1 MAVATRIPRRRGSL
15 CGVLLVLLGAWAALG
30 PLVGPYFKFA
40 YSPDTTWFYNS
51 GRLYLSII
59 PGAVAAL
66 GGVAVLA
73 TRSRAAG
80 LVGGLLAAAAG
91 GWLIIGQPVIAIL
104 LKRPSINAGVPVLHG
119 GGTAAAGA
127 ATTHW
132 QLFETLGLFT
142 GVGIVIVFLGALAMG
157 RFSMISARDAVE
169 EPEYGDDYL
178 DPADD
183 GQPQPA
189 AVDQYAATTTHTFPG
204 ARPFPGEEPA
214 EAEDRFPASTA
225 GQFPSP
231 TGQFP
236 AVGTTQTQFPPS
248 RGPFEP
254 GSSSE

>member
-30 PLVGPYFKFA
+30 PFVGPYFNFA
-40 YSPDTTWFYNS
+40 YSPDTTWFSNS
-51 GRLYLSII
+51 GRLWLSIV

-66 GGVAVLA
+66 GGLLVLA

-80 LVGGLLAAAAG
+80 LAGGLLAAVAG
-91 GWLIIGQPVIAIL
+91 GWLIVGQPVVAIL
-104 LKRPSINAGVPVLHG
+104 LKRPSINAGVPVLRG
-119 GGTAAAGA
+119 GGAAAAGA
-127 ATTHW
+127 ATTPW

-142 GVGIVIVFLGALAMG
+142 GAGILIVFLGALAMG

-169 EPEYGDDYL
+169 EPEYGDDDYL

-183 GQPQPA
+183 GQPPQPA
-189 AVDQYAATTTHTFPG
+189 AVDQYAATATHTFPG
-204 ARPFPGEEPA
+204 ARPFPGEEPT
-214 EAEDRFPASTA
+214 EAQERFPASTA

-236 AVGTTQTQFPPS
+236 AAGTTQFPQS

-254 GSSSE
+254 GSSPE